1 MNAGVTP
8 VRRFGQGAIATP
20 ANFVTIARL
29 IFAVPLLVL
38 VYDRGPE
45 WATVGGWFIL
55 SVTDGLDGFLARRDG
70 TTRSGAFLDP
80 LADKCLVLGGFGVLV
95 ARGDVWWLPVA
106 LIAAREI
113 AVSVFR
119 SLAARRGRTLPARR
133 LGKFKTIVQMLAIGA
148 VLLPWTADAH
158 GLQVAILWL
167 AVALTLVSAADL
179 FLHTTPVSP
188 PEITEVSAP

>member
-8 VRRFGQGAIATP
+8 VRRFGQGAIATR

-29 IFAVPLLVL
+29 IFAVPLLIL
-38 VYDRGPE
+38 IYHRGAE
-45 WATVGGWFIL
+45 WATVGGWFVL
-55 SVTDGLDGFLARRDG
+55 SITDGLDGVLARRDG

-119 SLAARRGRTLPARR
+119 SLAARRGRSLPARR
-133 LGKFKTIVQMLAIGA
+133 LGKLKTVVQLLAVGA

-158 GLQVAILWL
+158 TLQVTILWF
-167 AVALTLVSAADL
+167 AVALTLASAADL
-179 FLHTTPVSP
+179 FLHTTAVSP
-188 PEITEVSAP
+188 TEISEVSAP

>member
-1 MNAGVTP
+1 M
-8 VRRFGQGAIATP
+8 
-20 ANFVTIARL
+20 
-29 IFAVPLLVL
+29 PLLVL
-38 VYDRGPE
+38 IYDRGAE
-45 WATVGGWFIL
+45 WATVGGWFVL
-55 SVTDGLDGFLARRDG
+55 SITDGLDGVLARRDG

-119 SLAARRGRTLPARR
+119 SLAARRGRSLPARR
-133 LGKFKTIVQMLAIGA
+133 LGKLKTVVQLLAVGA

-158 GLQVAILWL
+158 ALQVTILWF
-167 AVALTLVSAADL
+167 AVALTLASAADL
-179 FLHTTPVSP
+179 FLHTTPVSST
-188 PEITEVSAP
+188 EISEVSAP